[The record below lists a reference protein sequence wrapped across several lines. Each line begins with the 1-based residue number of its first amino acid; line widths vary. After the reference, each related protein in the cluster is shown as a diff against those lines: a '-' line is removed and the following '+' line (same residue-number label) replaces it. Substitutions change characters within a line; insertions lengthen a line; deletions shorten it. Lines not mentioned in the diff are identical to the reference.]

1 MPIKTTISLWLF
13 NPQMPGSC
21 YATQFVYC
29 TISVVDGDDKSV
41 TVNYSCQQGLL
52 VDGEIEVFAGDNKV

>member
-1 MPIKTTISLWLF
+1 
-13 NPQMPGSC
+13 MPGSC